1 MDWWHHYFKYYLNL
15 LTNLDL
21 LTIIPLIIIMCLN
34 IIAIAITYVLLFCL
48 ILEDV
53 LEFITF
59 LLTNVIVIIE
69 IMFANY

>member
-1 MDWWHHYFKYYLNL
+1 
-15 LTNLDL
+15 
-21 LTIIPLIIIMCLN
+21 MCLN